1 MSRIDGAIFAKYV
14 PVLNGD
20 RPKELNVKIRPSRPS
35 SAFDPPLPALASES
49 SPARARLGME
59 CSLDMG
65 ELYER
70 LALLTQL
77 ELPCAI
83 FIAAPSW
90 VMRGVVLRSV
100 AINGQDLS
108 LTGESFS
115 LRLRGDG
122 IGSIRLVN
130 RRERGEIFTTLEIRQ
145 LHGALYASI
154 GPAGNE
160 IEAQVWRDVME
171 NPLLGVARG

>member
-1 MSRIDGAIFAKYV
+1 MQIH
-14 PVLNGD
+14 
-20 RPKELNVKIRPSRPS
+20 PSHQI
-35 SAFDPPLPALASES
+35 SAFTQPLPATVGEPD
-49 SPARARLGME
+49 PARARLGLE

-100 AINGQDLS
+100 VFNGQDLS
-108 LTGESFS
+108 LAGESFS

-130 RRERGEIFTTLEIRQ
+130 RRERGELFTTLEIRQ
-145 LHGALYASI
+145 PHGALYASI

-160 IEAQVWRDVME
+160 VEAQVWRDVME
-171 NPLLGVARG
+171 NPLLSMAGR